1 MPFFATGRIV
11 EEQKKNNGEFLKG
24 IIFGALIAGIIFM
37 GVFLFRYGTFARGGR
52 EGSAVL
58 TSDQT
63 RTKLVQMQS
72 IIKDAY
78 LNEVDGEKLET
89 GMFAGIMSGLGDPY
103 AQYFS
108 SEMLDEFMRINEGQ
122 YYGIGIV
129 FTTEEDEEYPFILTV
144 YPGSPAQTAGVQQDD
159 IILKVGTTDTA
170 GMDVDSVAALIDEFL
185 DAPDDETPTVEMT
198 VKRGEEELQFEIPF
212 DMVETAPVTYEM
224 LEDKIGYVQIPEFDT
239 VTVEQFSKALESL
252 NEQGMEKLILDVR
265 NNPGGLLDTVNRMLD
280 DLLPDCLIVTT
291 RSKDGREQENRAKD
305 GTLFEGPAVVLV
317 NGQSASAAEVFA
329 GTLQYYDAA
338 CVIGETTFGK
348 GVVQRTYSFSDGS
361 AVKLTTDKY
370 YVAGEVDID
379 GVGVAPD
386 ITVLGQDE
394 QMEEAVKYLTEDG
407 KGN

>member
-129 FTTEEDEEYPFILTV
+129 FTSEEDE
-144 YPGSPAQTAGVQQDD
+144 
-159 IILKVGTTDTA
+159 
-170 GMDVDSVAALIDEFL
+170 
-185 DAPDDETPTVEMT
+185 
-198 VKRGEEELQFEIPF
+198 
-212 DMVETAPVTYEM
+212 
-224 LEDKIGYVQIPEFDT
+224 
-239 VTVEQFSKALESL
+239 
-252 NEQGMEKLILDVR
+252 
-265 NNPGGLLDTVNRMLD
+265 
-280 DLLPDCLIVTT
+280 
-291 RSKDGREQENRAKD
+291 
-305 GTLFEGPAVVLV
+305 
-317 NGQSASAAEVFA
+317 
-329 GTLQYYDAA
+329 
-338 CVIGETTFGK
+338 
-348 GVVQRTYSFSDGS
+348 
-361 AVKLTTDKY
+361 
-370 YVAGEVDID
+370 
-379 GVGVAPD
+379 
-386 ITVLGQDE
+386 
-394 QMEEAVKYLTEDG
+394 
-407 KGN
+407 

>member
-129 FTTEEDEEYPFILTV
+129 FTSEEDEEYPFILTV

-198 VKRGEEELQFEIPF
+198 VKRGEEELQYEIPF

-386 ITVLGQDE
+386 ITVLEQDE

>member
-129 FTTEEDEEYPFILTV
+129 FTSEEDEEYPFILTV

-394 QMEEAVKYLTEDG
+394 QMEEAVKYLTEAE